1 MPKTKTKAASANI
14 YAVLGSDESEVKRV
28 AAELA
33 SNLTPPGA
41 GDFGLEII
49 DGAADNAD
57 QAAARVRSAIE
68 AVQTLPFFG
77 DTKVVWLKNVN
88 FLGDDQKA
96 RSATVQSALEE
107 LSELVDSGF
116 GPGITLLISAI
127 DVDKRRSFYKTLL
140 KRAEVQVFDRLDSGR
155 SGWEEEALEIVQQRA
170 KKRKLQFDGDA
181 LDLFVLLTGGD
192 TRQIDNELEKIDTF
206 LDKDRGVNAELVRE
220 LVPLSRAGVIFELG
234 NALAARDLQLSLKLV
249 RRLLDQG
256 ESAIGIL
263 LVAIVPTIRNLLLAK
278 DLMERHH
285 LPRPH
290 SPFQFISAINRL
302 PGEATDH
309 LPRKKDGSVN
319 AYGLG
324 IAAQQAG
331 RFETAQLIEAM
342 RACLAANIQLVT
354 TQLDHELILTEVV
367 VKLLGR
373 VTGSCVGADLPMSLG
388 SAILRPDA
396 SALQITCFFHLS
408 SRDRTNVGNVPA
420 DTGKGLYVAMIII
433 NQECKMNQ
441 RGNQSPRKTPGC
453 HQCRESL
460 RTMHGRPP
468 GTTLKRNHA
477 QPKMID
483 CIA

>member
-1 MPKTKTKAASANI
+1 MPKAKTKAASANI
-14 YAVLGSDESEVKRV
+14 HAVLGSDEAEVKRV

-41 GDFGLEII
+41 GDFGLEIV

-57 QAAARVRSAIE
+57 QAEARVRSAIE

-77 DTKVVWLKNVN
+77 NTKAVWLKNVN

-96 RSATVQSALEE
+96 RSAAVQSALEE

-140 KRAEVQVFDRLDSGR
+140 KQAEVQIFDRLDSGR
-155 SGWEEEALEIVQQRA
+155 SGWEEEALEVVQQRA
-170 KKRKLQFDGDA
+170 KKRKLQFDEDA

-206 LDKDRGVNAELVRE
+206 LGKDRGVNTELVRE
-220 LVPLSRAGVIFELG
+220 LVPLSRAGVIFELS

-263 LVAIVPTIRNLLLAK
+263 LVAIVTTIRNLLLAK
-278 DLMERHH
+278 DLMERYR

-302 PGEATDH
+302 PSEATDH

-331 RFETAQLIEAM
+331 RFETTQLVQAM
-342 RACLAANIQLVT
+342 QACLQANVQLVT

-373 VTGSCVGADLPMSLG
+373 
-388 SAILRPDA
+388 
-396 SALQITCFFHLS
+396 
-408 SRDRTNVGNVPA
+408 
-420 DTGKGLYVAMIII
+420 
-433 NQECKMNQ
+433 
-441 RGNQSPRKTPGC
+441 
-453 HQCRESL
+453 
-460 RTMHGRPP
+460 
-468 GTTLKRNHA
+468 
-477 QPKMID
+477 
-483 CIA
+483 